1 MRRAFFTLMLIGCA
15 AITSAQHRQ
24 VLYDSTFVVME
35 ESGLSHVTHHERI
48 RANDYTGC
56 RELATLKVDYDPLSA
71 YVEFWHVTVHHA
83 KGGSDTLELEPGD
96 GIRVDQLPEQLRSQH
111 PHSRMPS
118 EKDLA
123 AVKHPCL
130 KVYDYIAPARLI
142 YWGASQKMVEIGHL
156 DPGDE
161 V

>member
-1 MRRAFFTLMLIGCA
+1 MRYIFIKLIRQMRRAFFTLMLIGCA

-56 RELATLKVDYDPLSA
+56 RELATLKVDYDPQSA
-71 YVEFWHVTVHHA
+71 YVEFRSVTVHHA
-83 KGGSDTLELEPGD
+83 KGGSDTLP
-96 GIRVDQLPEQLRSQH
+96 
-111 PHSRMPS
+111 
-118 EKDLA
+118 
-123 AVKHPCL
+123 L

-161 V
+161 VEYTTYRKGFTYALLQDKPG